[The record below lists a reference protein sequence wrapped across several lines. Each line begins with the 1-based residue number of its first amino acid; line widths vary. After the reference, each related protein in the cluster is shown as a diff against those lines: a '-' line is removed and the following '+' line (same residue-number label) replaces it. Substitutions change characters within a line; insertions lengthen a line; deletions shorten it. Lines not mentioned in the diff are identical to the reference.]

1 MAVTQSD
8 PLTLLAAPVDAHSH
22 LSSKVYATL
31 RSEIQHAR
39 LKPGVS
45 MSENQLAERLGVSRT
60 PVREAVRRLV
70 TEDLIHVLPQRGSFV
85 SLLRMESIRAALFV
99 REAVECQI
107 VLGVM
112 KLPNLTEVLQ
122 ELDRIIRRQSD
133 ALGKHDV
140 DATMAADEDFHR
152 TLVNSTGLNGVWH
165 VVAKARDLHQR
176 VSAIAVPEMK
186 TGQQAIK
193 DHRAIVGALRNRD
206 ESMAVFEVRAHMQ
219 RNVKSTERL
228 AKLHPDYF
236 E

>member
-1 MAVTQSD
+1 MAVTQLD
-8 PLTLLAAPVDAHSH
+8 PLTLLAAPQDARSP

-39 LKPGVS
+39 LRPGEP

-85 SLLRMESIRAALFV
+85 SLLKMQSIREALFV

-107 VLGVM
+107 VLAVM
-112 KLPNLTEVLQ
+112 KLPNLPEVLQ
-122 ELDRIIRRQSD
+122 ELDQIVRRQGD

-152 TLVNSTGLNGVWH
+152 TLVNSTGLNGIWN

-193 DHRAIVGALRNRD
+193 DHRAIVVALRNRD
-206 ESMAVFEVRAHMQ
+206 ESMAMLEVRGHMQ
-219 RNVKSTERL
+219 RIVKSTERL
-228 AKLHPDYF
+228 ASLHPDYF